1 VDTNDE
7 NRGSHQLRYC
17 RLKFFLT
24 IVDSARFP
32 ASFVRTMQAVLW
44 TRGETRYL
52 LFAFVIPLVVR
63 ALPEV
68 LMGPYIVGFDSIAY
82 YVPFVHSWM
91 RHGMDFWR
99 FLADVPLLY
108 CILTLAAHL
117 GADLVLAIKAVAPL
131 LHGFL
136 ALAVY
141 GFASDAL
148 AWSPRK
154 SLLAALLVTLYF
166 VALRIS
172 WDLLRNELALI
183 FLFVAL
189 TMIHKNFNGWKN
201 FVLLPLT
208 MILMA
213 LSHELVTVILFVIV
227 STMVLRLLFKREYL
241 EARRLIL
248 TSLPAALLFLLI
260 IYAKCR
266 VSSGEFLTVLTSF
279 PGKESEGWLSLNGF
293 SSYPD
298 MVVNMLGFLL
308 YCHLPLLPLAVMGA
322 KSLKNLPMKSWTIWS
337 LAAILFPVITQS
349 AWFGGY
355 RWVLMLT
362 YPLSFYA
369 VEALTKIK
377 LNSHRLLAF
386 LIFGILTSAFVALPY
401 GYGIFAIRQYTI
413 YVPSSML
420 QNSVPLSDCQDTVN
434 VLQRLKDDMDENA
447 RLLTHRAFYGWA
459 LLMLDDD
466 QVIHYEYGNPE
477 RVAEEEAQLGHD
489 PIYLIWWMNGH
500 GWYGQ
505 PTVSASFQEAFHS
518 GRIAIYVY
526 TVSSA

>member
-1 VDTNDE
+1 
-7 NRGSHQLRYC
+7 
-17 RLKFFLT
+17 
-24 IVDSARFP
+24 
-32 ASFVRTMQAVLW
+32 
-44 TRGETRYL
+44 
-52 LFAFVIPLVVR
+52 
-63 ALPEV
+63 
-68 LMGPYIVGFDSIAY
+68 MGPYVMGFDSIAY

-91 RHGMDFWR
+91 RHGIDFWR

-108 CILTLAAHL
+108 CMLTLTTLL
-117 GADLVLAIKAVAPL
+117 GVDLVLAIKVVAPL

-141 GFASDAL
+141 GFASHAL
-148 AWSPRK
+148 GWPPRK
-154 SLLAALLVTLYF
+154 SFLATLLATLYF

-183 FLFVAL
+183 FLFMAL
-189 TMIHKNFNGWKN
+189 TMLHKDFNGWKN
-201 FVLLPLT
+201 LVLPPLT
-208 MILMA
+208 MILVA
-213 LSHELVTVILFVIV
+213 LSHELVTVILFVMV
-227 STMVLRLLFKREYL
+227 GAMVLRLLFKREYV
-241 EARRLIL
+241 EARGLVL
-248 TSLPAALLFLLI
+248 LSLPAVLLFLLI

-266 VSSGEFLTVLTSF
+266 VSSGEFLTVLISF

-298 MVVNMLGFLL
+298 MVVKMLGFLL
-308 YCHLPLLPLAVMGA
+308 YCHLPLLPLALMGA
-322 KSLKNLPMKSWTIWS
+322 NFLKNLPMKSWTFWS
-337 LAAILFPVITQS
+337 LAAILFPVVTQS

-377 LNSHRLLAF
+377 LNSYRLLTF
-386 LIFGILTSAFVALPY
+386 LIFGILTAAFVALPY

-413 YVPSSML
+413 YIPSSML
-420 QNSVPLSDCQDTVN
+420 QNSVPLSDCQDTIN
-434 VLQRLKDDMDENA
+434 VLRRLRDDMDEGA

-459 LLMLDDD
+459 LLMLGEDRII
-466 QVIHYEYGNPE
+466 QYEYGNPE
-477 RVAEEEAQLGHD
+477 RVAEEVAQLGHD
-489 PIYLIWWMNGH
+489 PVYLIWWVNGY

-505 PTVSASFQEAFHS
+505 PTVSPSFREAFHS

-526 TVSSA
+526 TVSMA